1 MSTTTKLD
9 KVMYKKGIINS
20 ELSRTVQVSDAVISK
35 LRRGIKNVSV
45 ITALAIEKELRTP
58 GLAKTLIHP
67 SKTKIFEYSQVKVR
81 FDQSQVFYLLKLRL
95 N

>member
-67 SKTKIFEYSQVKVR
+67 SKQK
-81 FDQSQVFYLLKLRL
+81 YLNILRL
-95 N
+95 K